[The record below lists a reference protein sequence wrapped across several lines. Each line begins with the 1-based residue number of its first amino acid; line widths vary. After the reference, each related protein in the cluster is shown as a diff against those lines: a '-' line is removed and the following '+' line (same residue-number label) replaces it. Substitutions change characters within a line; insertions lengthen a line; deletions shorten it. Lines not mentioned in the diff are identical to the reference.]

1 MGHGKQDVITN
12 RIADR
17 TQKSATIDYWGC
29 SFPPVSYS
37 QFLRWNLNELFIEF
51 IDVLQIFTVGL
62 HCKWTLPSDMRG
74 RKNERCNQTHEVTDN
89 ELSWTIDP
97 SPPSPLPPCILLC
110 FMISGYISKVSACQ
124 PSLDR
129 VKVALPYQ
137 KGQRVQSTAEPSWRS
152 RILCS
157 MHKVSKSPDSLGVAF
172 LTFFF
177 DSSIVKSWLQE

>member
-62 HCKWTLPSDMRG
+62 HCK
-74 RKNERCNQTHEVTDN
+74 
-89 ELSWTIDP
+89 
-97 SPPSPLPPCILLC
+97 
-110 FMISGYISKVSACQ
+110 
-124 PSLDR
+124 
-129 VKVALPYQ
+129 
-137 KGQRVQSTAEPSWRS
+137 
-152 RILCS
+152 
-157 MHKVSKSPDSLGVAF
+157 
-172 LTFFF
+172 
-177 DSSIVKSWLQE
+177 